1 MYLGAMHEGQRNGR
15 WALQGCL
22 RAKQETKW
30 SDQGDHHW
38 ETAVTKK
45 PVAFVPLYTLCGK
58 VQNCTESLQVMY
70 RVTKEYF

>member
-1 MYLGAMHEGQRNGR
+1 MHEGQRNGR
-15 WALQGCL
+15 WALQGYL

-45 PVAFVPLYTLCGK
+45 PVAFAPLYTLCGK
-58 VQNCTESLQVMY
+58 V
-70 RVTKEYF
+70 